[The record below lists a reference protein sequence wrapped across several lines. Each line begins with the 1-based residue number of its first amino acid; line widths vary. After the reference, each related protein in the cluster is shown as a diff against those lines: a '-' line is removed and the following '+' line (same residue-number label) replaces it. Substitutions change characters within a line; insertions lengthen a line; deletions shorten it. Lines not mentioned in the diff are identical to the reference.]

1 MPHKTDREKRV
12 IELMDQL
19 DRENHVVELTE
30 HQLNAVS
37 GSTLGG
43 GWNRVKNVSN
53 VSDSANL

>member
-12 IELMDQL
+12 IELM
-19 DRENHVVELTE
+19 E